1 MVLVFKLGVA
11 LVAANHGRSLHRAR
25 LSGHLPNLTLYEP
38 PLLAS
43 LRELTI
49 EPVKGST
56 SGDPGVGK
64 TELACTLAEARFGEE
79 AAILRIDMSEL
90 QERHTVR
97 VEERERVD
105 YTWTVLVTQDTE
117 IEALLGRLTDE
128 IRSGSNGSLVG
139 LYVYGSLVTGDF
151 DKDRSDIDLLAVVD
165 SDVDGETFDR
175 LDRMHARFVEEH
187 PAWEDRIEVAYV
199 PASALWNFRT
209 RTDQIAVISP
219 GEPFHLKAAG
229 KDWLINWY
237 MVSEVGV
244 TLHGPPPRVMIPEI
258 PQSEFMEAV
267 REQAEAWKEWVFKMR
282 TPGAQSY
289 AVLTL
294 CRALYAHTHGRQAS
308 KRQAALWA
316 QAYLPQWAPLI
327 EQISLWLSEDQ
338 DEGTGDA
345 AGLRETVR
353 FVHDIAGRITGTGE
367 SAGPGA
373 SG

>member
-1 MVLVFKLGVA
+1 V
-11 LVAANHGRSLHRAR
+11 
-25 LSGHLPNLTLYEP
+25 
-38 PLLAS
+38 
-43 LRELTI
+43 
-49 EPVKGST
+49 
-56 SGDPGVGK
+56 
-64 TELACTLAEARFGEE
+64 
-79 AAILRIDMSEL
+79 
-90 QERHTVR
+90 
-97 VEERERVD
+97 ERERVD

-128 IRSGSNGSLVG
+128 IRRNSNDSLVG

-151 DKDRSDIDLLAVVD
+151 DKNRSDIDLLAVVD
-165 SDVDGETFDR
+165 SKVEGDTFDR
-175 LDRMHARFVEEH
+175 LDRMHARFVEDH

-237 MVSEVGV
+237 MVREAGV
-244 TLHGPPPRVMIPEI
+244 TLCGPPPRALIPEI
-258 PQSEFMEAV
+258 SQSEFREAV

-294 CRALYAHTHGRQAS
+294 CRALYTYTHGRQAS
-308 KRQAALWA
+308 KKQAALWA
-316 QAYLPQWAPLI
+316 RAYLPQWTSLI
-327 EQISLWLSEDQ
+327 QQSSLWLSEGQ
-338 DEGTGDA
+338 DEETGNEAD
-345 AGLRETVR
+345 LRETVR
-353 FVHDIAGRITGTGE
+353 FVHDVAGRITGTGE
-367 SAGPGA
+367 SGGPDS

>member
-1 MVLVFKLGVA
+1 MVLVFKLGAA

-151 DKDRSDIDLLAVVD
+151 DKDRSDIDLPAVVD
-165 SDVDGETFDR
+165 SDVDGGTFDR
-175 LDRMHARFVEEH
+175 LDRMHALCGRPSCVGRPYRSGLRACPCAVEL
-187 PAWEDRIEVAYV
+187 PDPDRAD
-199 PASALWNFRT
+199 R
-209 RTDQIAVISP
+209 
-219 GEPFHLKAAG
+219 
-229 KDWLINWY
+229 
-237 MVSEVGV
+237 
-244 TLHGPPPRVMIPEI
+244 
-258 PQSEFMEAV
+258 
-267 REQAEAWKEWVFKMR
+267 
-282 TPGAQSY
+282 
-289 AVLTL
+289 
-294 CRALYAHTHGRQAS
+294 GRQPWRTIPPQGGR
-308 KRQAALWA
+308 KRLANQLVHGSRSRRH
-316 QAYLPQWAPLI
+316 PL
-327 EQISLWLSEDQ
+327 
-338 DEGTGDA
+338 
-345 AGLRETVR
+345 R
-353 FVHDIAGRITGTGE
+353 
-367 SAGPGA
+367 
-373 SG
+373 